1 MKINLQ
7 IQCYAIENCN
17 DIAHISRKDNPKIY
31 KAHIHTRTYTHTHA
45 HTLTHAHTHTHTH
58 TVTCTQKQRRANN
71 QTKNCQTSKAI
82 LNKQSNAGDIP

>member
-31 KAHIHTRTYTHTHA
+31 KAHIHTRTHTHTC
-45 HTLTHAHTHTHTH
+45 THTHTH
-58 TVTCTQKQRRANN
+58 TQSHAHK
-71 QTKNCQTSKAI
+71 SKEGQI
-82 LNKQSNAGDIP
+82 NKQKTVKHPKQS